1 MKNVK
6 RFLVTVLTLLVFLTV
21 TVKPVMAETV
31 TTVVMKYEDKVYT
44 KQLYGVDVEQIKSG
58 VVTDGLKD
66 IGGLCDNLTFVT
78 NGGVKVDKNAVM
90 DTVKNLIIAG
100 QTSIN
105 VDLTKFTPEALSA
118 AASALPS
125 SNLAQTAS
133 STTNTA
139 TLVAPMVINPL
150 ANQALIDAGIDCK
163 LSESST
169 KFRANEDRA
178 TNVRNAASK
187 INGMI
192 ILPGQFFSC
201 NAAFGPRTVSNGY
214 GLGNVI
220 SGDTYVKGVGGGIC
234 QVSSTLNLA
243 ILRAGIIPTERHNH
257 SHRSGYIGSGLD
269 ATISGAS
276 LDYQF
281 INTLAYPIYICAETN
296 GGVITISIY
305 SNHNALGGITYEPKV
320 VGSKMA
326 NTTYL
331 VGTFGGMEVSNRVCY
346 SSRYKQ

>member
-1 MKNVK
+1 M
-6 RFLVTVLTLLVFLTV
+6 LLTLLIAVLV
-21 TVKPVMAETV
+21 VRPVAAETV
-31 TTVVMKYEDKVYT
+31 TNVVMTYEDKVYT
-44 KQLYGVDVEQIKSG
+44 NQIYGVEVEQIKSG
-58 VVTDGLKD
+58 LVTDGLKN
-66 IGGLCDNLTFVT
+66 IGGLCDNLSFVT
-78 NGGVKVDKNAVM
+78 NGSVKVDKDAVMNAV
-90 DTVKNLIIAG
+90 KSSIIAG
-100 QTSIN
+100 QSNIN
-105 VDLTKFTPEALSA
+105 IDLTKYTPEALKQSA
-118 AASALPS
+118 AALPS
-125 SNLAQTAS
+125 GNLAQIAS
-133 STTNTA
+133 ATTNTA
-139 TLVAPMVINPL
+139 TMVAPSL
-150 ANQALIDAGIDCK
+150 ANPVVNAALNSVGIDCK

-192 ILPGQFFSC
+192 IQPGQFFSC
-201 NAAFGPRTVSNGY
+201 NAAFGPRTIENGY

-243 ILRAGIIPTERHNH
+243 ILRAGIIPTQRHNH

-269 ATISGAS
+269 ATISGSS

-281 INTLAYPIYICAETN
+281 INTLAYPIYISADAN
-296 GGVITISIY
+296 GGVLTISIY

-320 VGSKMA
+320 VGGSMS
-326 NTTYL
+326 NTTHL
-331 VGTFGGMEVSNRVCY
+331 IGTYGGMEVSNRVCY

>member
-1 MKNVK
+1 M
-6 RFLVTVLTLLVFLTV
+6 LLTLLIAVLV
-21 TVKPVMAETV
+21 VRPVAAETV
-31 TTVVMKYEDKVYT
+31 TNVVMTYEDKVYT
-44 KQLYGVDVEQIKSG
+44 NQIYGVEVEQIKSG
-58 VVTDGLKD
+58 LVTDGLKN
-66 IGGLCDNLTFVT
+66 IGGLCDNLSFVT
-78 NGGVKVDKNAVM
+78 NGSVKVDKDAVMNAV
-90 DTVKNLIIAG
+90 KSSIIAG
-100 QTSIN
+100 QSNIN
-105 VDLTKFTPEALSA
+105 IDLTKYTPEALKQSVA
-118 AASALPS
+118 ALPS
-125 SNLAQTAS
+125 GNLAQIAS
-133 STTNTA
+133 TTTNTA
-139 TLVAPMVINPL
+139 TMVAPSL
-150 ANQALIDAGIDCK
+150 ANPVVNAALNSVGIDCK

-192 ILPGQFFSC
+192 IQPGQFFSC
-201 NAAFGPRTVSNGY
+201 NAAFGPRTIANGY

-243 ILRAGIIPTERHNH
+243 ILRAGIIPTQRHNH

-269 ATISGAS
+269 ATISGSS

-281 INTLAYPIYICAETN
+281 INTLAYPIYISADAN
-296 GGVITISIY
+296 GGVLTISIY

-320 VGSKMA
+320 VGGSMS
-326 NTTYL
+326 NTTHL
-331 VGTFGGMEVSNRVCY
+331 IGTYGGMEVSNRVCY

>member
-1 MKNVK
+1 MKRVK
-6 RFLVTVLTLLVFLTV
+6 RLLIMAMAMMSFLMISR
-21 TVKPVMAETV
+21 PVMAETV
-31 TTVVMKYEDKVYT
+31 TTVVMKYEEKTYT
-44 KQLYGVDVEQIKSG
+44 KQLYSVDVEQIKSG

-66 IGGLCDNLTFVT
+66 VGGLCDNLTFVS
-78 NGGVKVDKNAVM
+78 NGSIKVDKNAVM
-90 DTVKNLIIAG
+90 ETVKNSIIAG

-105 VDLTKFTPEALSA
+105 IDLTKFTPEAL
-118 AASALPS
+118 AASAVTLPS
-125 SNLAQTAS
+125 TNLAQTAS
-133 STTNTA
+133 STANTA
-139 TLVAPMVINPL
+139 NIVAPSLMNP
-150 ANQALIDAGIDCK
+150 AVNTALNSMGIDCK

-192 ILPGQFFSC
+192 LLPGQPFSC
-201 NAAFGPRTVSNGY
+201 NAAFGPRTVANGY

-220 SGDTYVKGVGGGIC
+220 SGDEYVKGVGGGIC

-243 ILRAGIIPTERHNH
+243 VLRAGIIPTQRHNH
-257 SHRSGYIGSGLD
+257 SHRSSYIGTGLD
-269 ATISGAS
+269 ATISGSA

-281 INTLAYPIYICAETN
+281 VNTLAYPIYISAETN

-320 VGSKMA
+320 VGGSLS

-331 VGTFGGMEVSNRVCY
+331 IGTFGGMEVSNRVCY
-346 SSRYKQ
+346 SSKYKQ